1 MESILKIIDALNAHL
16 QEDWADEKSLL
27 ALLKGLYDNGI
38 AGIKMLDFKTYNAD
52 KLQFAH
58 QEKIRCVQD
67 LDFER
72 AANMRDI
79 ERICIEY
86 EEFIKQHH
94 LVSSQFQC
102 SEGAVFYCY
111 LGENETANVVVRL
124 MDNQRALQMKR
135 ILGQRNDNFNR

>member
-1 MESILKIIDALNAHL
+1 MESIPKIIDALNSHL

-52 KLQFAH
+52 KLQFA
-58 QEKIRCVQD
+58 QKEKIRCVQD

-72 AANMRDI
+72 AVNMRDV

-86 EEFIKQHH
+86 EEFKNQHTIS
-94 LVSSQFQC
+94 SSQFQFTDE
-102 SEGAVFYCY
+102 SVFYCY
-111 LGENETANVVVRL
+111 LGENETSDLVVRIL
-124 MDNQRALQMKR
+124 DKR
-135 ILGQRNDNFNR
+135 REIL